1 MRLVSV
7 RQEAHHRGYRIEG
20 VKQGEGILL
29 RVPPTR
35 RVTPTRPD
43 LPTLSYSQFRTL
55 RSTWRNAVDVV
66 VGYIDE
72 SLDGTSP
79 SISAKPAFRPA
90 PDRREPRGPSPV
102 WSELKS
108 LQAQLRPEVQPKPT
122 VLHLVDRTDST
133 MPVPHISKRH

>member
-20 VKQGEGILL
+20 MKQGEGILL
-29 RVPPTR
+29 

-72 SLDGTSP
+72 SLSETSL
-79 SISAKPAFRPA
+79 SISAKPACDRQA
-90 PDRREPRGPSPV
+90 PDRREPMGPRPL
-102 WSELKS
+102 WSELKR
-108 LQAQLRPEVQPKPT
+108 LQAGLRPEVRPKLT
-122 VLHLVDRTDST
+122 VLHSVDRADPNK
-133 MPVPHISKRH
+133 PVISKRH

>member
-29 RVPPTR
+29 RV
-35 RVTPTRPD
+35 TPTRPD

-55 RSTWRNAVDVV
+55 RATWRNAVGVV

-90 PDRREPRGPSPV
+90 PDRREPMGPSPV
-102 WSELKS
+102 WSELKR
-108 LQAQLRPEVQPKPT
+108 LQARLRPEVQSKPT

-133 MPVPHISKRH
+133 IPVPHISKRH